1 MSYSVY
7 LDCCALQRIFDDH
20 SQPRIAVEAEAV
32 LRILK
37 EAESGSIELI
47 ASEVLFLEVSDIPEG
62 ERKSSCQRIIS
73 QAHHYAEVT
82 PEVVKLAKGYEAAG
96 LKAMDSVHLAC
107 AVASRVEF
115 FCSCD
120 DRLLSRATKLN
131 TELTRVLS
139 LLDLLQELKP

>member
-7 LDCCALQRIFDDH
+7 LDCCVLQRIFDDH

-47 ASEVLFLEVSDIPEG
+47 ASEVLSLEVSDIPEG
-62 ERKSSCQRIIS
+62 ERKSSCQRIIR
-73 QAHHYAEVT
+73 QANRYAEVT
-82 PEVVKLAKGYEAAG
+82 PKVIKLAKEYEIAG

-107 AVASRVEF
+107 AVTTDAQF

-120 DRLLSRATKLN
+120 DRLLSRATNLK

-139 LLDLLQELKP
+139 LLELLQELKL